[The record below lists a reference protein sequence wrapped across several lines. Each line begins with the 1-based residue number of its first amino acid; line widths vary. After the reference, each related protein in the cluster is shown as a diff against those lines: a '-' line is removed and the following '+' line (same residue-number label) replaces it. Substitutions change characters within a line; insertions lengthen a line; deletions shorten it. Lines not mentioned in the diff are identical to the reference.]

1 MTGWRRARRLGAGY
15 VQDGPVGR
23 HHAHAAALRR
33 PPSAQGRR
41 RLCQLPLGAPRPA
54 RRRRGPAPLSQ
65 AGPHTTE
72 GKFGG
77 GVARA
82 SDALGQGGGWTLLQ
96 RRLFCSPLA
105 GAAVD

>member
-65 AGPHTTE
+65 ADGPGHARRRANLA
-72 GKFGG
+72 
-77 GVARA
+77 VAAGA

-96 RRLFCSPLA
+96 
-105 GAAVD
+105 